1 MSTPESGIQI
11 HTPSRSMSQSGR
23 RIRHRAPLSQ
33 AEIELGM
40 TLVSAFLQPGRAPPA
55 GAHSRQSV
63 LQSDLDALRTC
74 SRAMKEVATA
84 DAVWSA
90 HTRRMYPW
98 ARNFSTVGGASA
110 ITGRRE
116 YLRMKCLSWRVGL
129 RKPAHKIP
137 GVDAYSALVV
147 VKYKGDIIVDGL
159 FDMVPDD
166 APDGYGPAVVDV
178 APAGSLL
185 KHSIAFENF
194 FSDVS
199 ISVVVVRKA
208 DGKAMEFFYDAKAEP
223 WESFDGDEGVVEIH
237 GCAFNDGL
245 QDPDEDSPFQLMMNG
260 MSWAERDEVPESP
273 ILTGW
278 RSLAIERFCGD
289 SLHSILRL
297 WDRSKLWI

>member
-40 TLVSAFLQPGRAPPA
+40 TLVSAFLHPMT
-55 GAHSRQSV
+55 
-63 LQSDLDALRTC
+63 DLDPLRTC

-90 HTRRMYPW
+90 HTRREYPW

-110 ITGRRE
+110 IAGRRE
-116 YLRMKCLSWRVGL
+116 YLRMKCLSWRAGL
-129 RKPAHKIP
+129 RKPVREIP

-147 VKYKGDIIVDGL
+147 VKLKGDIIVDGL

-166 APDGYGPAVVDV
+166 APHGYGPAVVDV

-185 KHSIAFENF
+185 KHSIAFKNF

-237 GCAFNDGL
+237 GCPFDDGL

-260 MSWAERDEVPESP
+260 MSWAERDEVPGSP

-289 SLHSILRL
+289 SMRTILRL
-297 WDRSKLWI
+297 WDRSKLWV